1 VNDTKQSSRDPG
13 IGIGRN
19 NRFIALIAA
28 LVALLMV
35 PVALSSGAWGEGRKH
50 DSVAAQST
58 SSFPQSKPPAGFQ
71 SKFAEVNGFRM
82 HYVRGGKGS
91 PVVMIHG
98 FPENWSEWRQQMV
111 PLSKNHTVIAVDMR
125 GTGESEVTKSG
136 YDTAQLAKDVHQ
148 LLTQLKLNKGVQV
161 IAHDL
166 GEWVAYAYGAQYRSE
181 VRSMA
186 VMEATIPDESWY
198 QYPVLNADPNKPAAW
213 HFGLFQLSLAEKLIA
228 GHERDLV
235 HDMMLEYVAGDK
247 SPFTASDFDYYAH
260 FLKEPGR
267 TTAFMSIYRG
277 IRTDVQQNKEFLAQ
291 GKLKMPILAIGGE
304 RSFGSLI
311 PDQWREY
318 AVNVEGRVLKGSG
331 HFVTQERPV
340 EVTALLQSFLQK

>member
-1 VNDTKQSSRDPG
+1 MGIKIGKVNRPFT
-13 IGIGRN
+13 
-19 NRFIALIAA
+19 FIAA
-28 LVALLMV
+28 LAALLLV
-35 PVALSSGAWGEGRKH
+35 ISATSSSAARDENDGN
-50 DSVAAQST
+50 SSPAAQSL
-58 SSFPQSKPPAGFQ
+58 SPYPQSQPPAGFQ
-71 SKFAEVNGFRM
+71 SKYAEVNGFRM

-125 GTGESEVTKSG
+125 GAGESEVTKSG
-136 YDTAQLAKDVHQ
+136 YDTAQLARDVHQ
-148 LLTQLKLNKGVQV
+148 LLTQLNLNKGVQV

-166 GEWVAYAYGAQYRSE
+166 GEWVAYAYGAQFRSE

-198 QYPVLNADPNKPAAW
+198 HYPVLNADPAQPAAW
-213 HFGLFQLSLAEKLIA
+213 HFGFFQMPLAEKLIA
-228 GHERDLV
+228 GNERDLV
-235 HDMMLEYVAGDK
+235 HDLMLEYVAGDT
-247 SPFTASDFDYYAH
+247 SPFTDSDFDYYAH
-260 FLKEPGR
+260 FLKQPGR
-267 TTAFMSIYRG
+267 LTAFMSIYRG

-304 RSFGSLI
+304 LSFGSLI

-331 HFVTQERPV
+331 HFVTQERPE

>member
-1 VNDTKQSSRDPG
+1 MMGIKIGKVNRP
-13 IGIGRN
+13 
-19 NRFIALIAA
+19 FAFIAA
-28 LVALLMV
+28 LAALLLV
-35 PVALSSGAWGEGRKH
+35 IPATSSSAARSENDGNSAL
-50 DSVAAQST
+50 AAQSL
-58 SSFPQSKPPAGFQ
+58 SPYPQSQPPAGFQ
-71 SKFAEVNGFRM
+71 SKFAEVNGFSM

-111 PLSKNHTVIAVDMR
+111 ALSKTHTVIAVDMR
-125 GTGESEVTKSG
+125 GAGESEVTKSG
-136 YDTAQLAKDVHQ
+136 YDTAQLARDVHQ
-148 LLTQLKLNKGVQV
+148 LLTQLNLNKGVQV
-161 IAHDL
+161 IAHDV
-166 GEWVAYAYGAQYRSE
+166 GEWVAYAYGAQFRSE

-186 VMEATIPDESWY
+186 VMEATIPDDSWY
-198 QYPVLNADPNKPAAW
+198 SYPVLNADPAQPAAW
-213 HFGLFQLSLAEKLIA
+213 HFGLFQLPLAEKLIA
-228 GHERDLV
+228 GNERDLV

-267 TTAFMSIYRG
+267 TTAFMSMYRG

-304 RSFGSLI
+304 RSFGSLV

-331 HFVTQERPV
+331 HFVTQERPE
-340 EVTALLQSFLQK
+340 EVTAMLQSFLQK

>member
-1 VNDTKQSSRDPG
+1 MR
-13 IGIGRN
+13 IGIGKA
-19 NRFIALIAA
+19 NRLFTFIAA
-28 LVALLMV
+28 LVALLV
-35 PVALSSGAWGEGRKH
+35 VSATLSPRAWGESYEHG
-50 DSVAAQST
+50 SVAAQSP
-58 SSFPQSKPPAGFQ
+58 SPYPQSQPPAGFQ
-71 SKFAEVNGFRM
+71 SKYAEVNGFRM

-98 FPENWSEWRQQMV
+98 FPEEWSEWRQEMG
-111 PLSKNHTVIAVDMR
+111 PLSKTHTVIAVDLR
-125 GTGESEVTKSG
+125 GYGESQVTEGG
-136 YDTAQLAKDVHQ
+136 YDAAQLAKDVHH
-148 LLTQLKLNKGVQV
+148 LLTQLGLNNGVQV
-161 IAHDL
+161 VAHDI
-166 GEWVAYAYGAQYRSE
+166 GDVVAYAYAAQFRSE

-186 VMEATIPDESWY
+186 VMEAPIPDESFY
-198 QYPVLNADPNKPAAW
+198 HFPVLNADPNQPAAW
-213 HFGLFQLSLAEKLIA
+213 HFGLFQLPLAEKLIA

-247 SPFTASDFDYYAH
+247 SPFTASDFDFYAH

-267 TTAFMSIYRG
+267 TTAWMSVYRG
-277 IRTDVQQNKEFLAQ
+277 IRADAQQNKKFLAQ

-318 AVNVEGRVLKGSG
+318 AVNVQGRVLKGSG
-331 HFVTQERPV
+331 HFVNEERPT